1 MLDRLEEDY
10 TLCDLYYN
18 YARRFLE
25 NPEKILEE
33 IQLRKDLISSGII
46 HILSTQKLM
55 TRTCRRCGR
64 HLPWNWPY
72 TVCDHCH
79 KTHAYSRDDWED
91 E

>member
-1 MLDRLEEDY
+1 MLDGLEEDY

-46 HILSTQKLM
+46 HILSTQKLLM
-55 TRTCRRCGR
+55 RTCRKCGR

-79 KTHAYSRDDWED
+79 RTHSYVRDDWD
-91 E
+91 EE